1 MIFEG
6 FPWCPVRKES
16 ACNAGDPV
24 LIPGSRRS
32 LGGGNFNP
40 LQYYC
45 LENPRN
51 RGACQATIQGVTR
64 VGHNLATKTPYD
76 FDYNIFVIWLKIKCD
91 ASSFVLFL
99 KIALTI
105 QDFFWFKTI
114 FRIIC
119 FSPVKNDIGF
129 LIGIALNL

>member
-6 FPWCPVRKES
+6 FPWSPVSKES

-45 LENPRN
+45 LENPMN